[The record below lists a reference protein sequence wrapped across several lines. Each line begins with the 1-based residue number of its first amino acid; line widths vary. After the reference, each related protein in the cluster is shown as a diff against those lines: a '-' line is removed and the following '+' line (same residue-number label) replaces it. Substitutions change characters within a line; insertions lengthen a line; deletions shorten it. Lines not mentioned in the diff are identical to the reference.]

1 MLCVYRLANLCKDS
15 LMPLRLTKAL
25 LLFIASSLVLLA
37 CSRIDLAYRNLDR
50 LVPWSL
56 GDYLDMNR
64 QQKQWLD
71 ERLKVHLAWH
81 CKTQLPGYLDW
92 LDRVRVMVA
101 NDAVTDQA
109 LQQRTF
115 EARQA
120 IGRVAEQITP
130 SATELLRGMSDQQ
143 VDEMRQAFREDIDKR
158 QKEYVDTPLPRQVEN
173 RAARMQKRLEPW
185 LGELT
190 AEQRLRVMS
199 WSQALGDQNRAWIT
213 NRAHWQQQL
222 VLVMD
227 QRSTPSFEPRL
238 AQLLQRKESLWTPEY
253 RQAFQNT
260 EQQARS
266 LLVDLMKQSSPA
278 QRQFLQQRLSKVR
291 ADFSGLKCL
300 KG

>member
-1 MLCVYRLANLCKDS
+1 
-15 LMPLRLTKAL
+15 MPLRLPKAL
-25 LLFIASSLVLLA
+25 LLLIGFALALTA

-64 QQKQWLD
+64 EQKQLLD
-71 ERLKVHLAWH
+71 ERLKAHLAWH

-92 LDRVRVMVA
+92 LDQVQLMVA
-101 NDAVTDQA
+101 NDAVTDEN
-109 LQQRTF
+109 LRQRTV
-115 EARQA
+115 EAREA
-120 IGRVAEQITP
+120 IGRVTEAITP
-130 SATELLRGMSDQQ
+130 SAAELLKGMNDRQ
-143 VDEMRQAFREDIDKR
+143 VAEMREAFRKDIDKR
-158 QKEYVDTPLPRQVEN
+158 QKEYVDTPLAKQVEN
-173 RAARMQKRLEPW
+173 RAARMRKRLEPW
-185 LGELT
+185 LGELD

-199 WSQALGDQNRAWIT
+199 WSQALGDQNRQWIA

-222 VLVMD
+222 VLAMD
-227 QRSTPSFEPRL
+227 QRASPSFEPRL

-260 EQQARS
+260 ERQARS
-266 LLVDLMKQSSPA
+266 LLVDLLKQSSPA

-291 ADFSGLKCL
+291 ADFSELKCL

>member
-1 MLCVYRLANLCKDS
+1 
-15 LMPLRLTKAL
+15 MPVRRTKAL
-25 LLFIASSLVLLA
+25 LIVVALAMALVLAA
-37 CSRIDLAYRNLDR
+37 CNRIDLAYRNLDR

-64 QQKQWLD
+64 EQKRLLD
-71 ERLKVHLAWH
+71 ERLKEQLAWH
-81 CKTQLPGYLDW
+81 CRTQLPGYLDW
-92 LDRVRVMVA
+92 LDRVQSMVA
-101 NDAVTDQA
+101 NDSVTDNT
-109 LQQRTF
+109 LQQRTA

-130 SATELLRGMSDQQ
+130 SATELLRGMSDAQ
-143 VDEMRQAFREDIDKR
+143 VAEMRQAFRQDIDKR
-158 QKEYVDTPLPRQVEN
+158 RQAYAETPLPKQVAQ
-173 RAARMQKRLEPW
+173 RATRMEKRLEPW

-190 AEQRLRVMS
+190 PEQRLRVMS
-199 WSQALGDQNRAWIT
+199 WSQALGDQNRSAIA

-222 VLVMD
+222 ALAME
-227 QRSTPSFEPRL
+227 QRASPGFEPRL

-253 RQAFQNT
+253 RQAFQNS

-278 QRQFLQQRLSKVR
+278 QRQFLQQKLNKVR
-291 ADFSGLKCL
+291 TDFSELKCL

>member
-1 MLCVYRLANLCKDS
+1 
-15 LMPLRLTKAL
+15 MPLRLPKAL
-25 LLFIASSLVLLA
+25 LMLIGFALALTA

-64 QQKQWLD
+64 EQKQLLD
-71 ERLKVHLAWH
+71 ERLKAHLAWH

-92 LDRVRVMVA
+92 LDQVQLMVA
-101 NDAVTDQA
+101 NDAVTDEN
-109 LQQRTF
+109 LRQRTV
-115 EARQA
+115 EAREA
-120 IGRVAEQITP
+120 IGRVTEAITP
-130 SATELLRGMSDQQ
+130 SAAELLKGMNDRQ
-143 VDEMRQAFREDIDKR
+143 VAEMREAFRKDIDKR
-158 QKEYVDTPLPRQVEN
+158 QKEYVDTPLAKQVEN
-173 RAARMQKRLEPW
+173 RAARMRKRLEPW
-185 LGELT
+185 LGELD

-199 WSQALGDQNRAWIT
+199 WSQALGDQNRQWIA

-222 VLVMD
+222 VLAMD
-227 QRSTPSFEPRL
+227 QRASPSFEPRL

-260 EQQARS
+260 ERQARS
-266 LLVDLMKQSSPA
+266 LLVDLLKQSSPA

-291 ADFSGLKCL
+291 ADFSELKCL

>member
-1 MLCVYRLANLCKDS
+1 
-15 LMPLRLTKAL
+15 MPSRLTHAL
-25 LLFIASSLVLLA
+25 LLILGITLALAA

-64 QQKQWLD
+64 EQKRLLD
-71 ERLKVHLAWH
+71 EQLKAHLAWH

-92 LDRVRVMVA
+92 LDRVRLMVA
-101 NDAVTDQA
+101 SDTVTDAA
-109 LQQRTF
+109 LRQRTA

-130 SATELLRGMSDQQ
+130 SATELLRGMSDKQ
-143 VDEMRQAFREDIDKR
+143 VSEMRRAFREDIEQR
-158 QKEYVDTPLPRQVEN
+158 QKAYVDTPLPEQVEN
-173 RAARMQKRLEPW
+173 RAKRMQKRLEPW
-185 LGELT
+185 LGELS

-199 WSQALGDQNRAWIT
+199 WSQALGDQNRQWIA

-227 QRSTPSFEPRL
+227 QRATPSFEPRL

-253 RQAFQNT
+253 RLAFQNT
-260 EQQARS
+260 ERQARS
-266 LLVDLMKQSSPA
+266 LLVDLLKQSSPA

-291 ADFSGLKCL
+291 ADFSELKCL

>member
-1 MLCVYRLANLCKDS
+1 
-15 LMPLRLTKAL
+15 MPVRLTKAL
-25 LLFIASSLVLLA
+25 LMVVALALVLAA
-37 CSRIDLAYRNLDR
+37 CNRIDLAYRNLDR

-64 QQKQWLD
+64 EQKRLLD
-71 ERLKVHLAWH
+71 ERLKEQLAWH
-81 CKTQLPGYLDW
+81 CRTQLPGYLDW
-92 LDRVRVMVA
+92 LDRVQGMVA
-101 NDAVTDQA
+101 SDNVTDTT
-109 LQQRTF
+109 LQQRTA

-130 SATELLRGMSDQQ
+130 SASELLRGMSDAQ
-143 VDEMRQAFREDIDKR
+143 VAEMRQAFRQDIDKR
-158 QKEYVDTPLPRQVEN
+158 RQTYAETPLPKQVAQ
-173 RAARMQKRLEPW
+173 RATRMEKRLEPW

-190 AEQRLRVMS
+190 PEQRLRVMS
-199 WSQALGDQNRAWIT
+199 WSQALGDQNRSAIA

-222 VLVMD
+222 ALAME
-227 QRSTPSFEPRL
+227 QRASPGFEPRL

-253 RQAFQNT
+253 RQAFQNS

-278 QRQFLQQRLSKVR
+278 QRQFLQQKLNKVR
-291 ADFSGLKCL
+291 TDFSELKCL

>member
-1 MLCVYRLANLCKDS
+1 
-15 LMPLRLTKAL
+15 MPLRLPKAL
-25 LLFIASSLVLLA
+25 LLLIGFALALTA

-64 QQKQWLD
+64 EQKQLLD
-71 ERLKVHLAWH
+71 ERLKAHLAWH

-92 LDRVRVMVA
+92 LDRVQLMVA
-101 NDAVTDQA
+101 NDAVTDES
-109 LQQRTF
+109 LRQRTV

-120 IGRVAEQITP
+120 IGRVTEAITP
-130 SATELLRGMSDQQ
+130 SAAELLKGMNDNQ
-143 VDEMRQAFREDIDKR
+143 VAEMREAFRKDIDKR
-158 QKEYVDTPLPRQVEN
+158 QKEYVDTPLAKQVEN
-173 RAARMQKRLEPW
+173 RAARMRKRLEPW
-185 LGELT
+185 LGELD

-199 WSQALGDQNRAWIT
+199 WSQALGDQNRQWIA

-222 VLVMD
+222 VLAMD
-227 QRSTPSFEPRL
+227 QRASPSFEPRL

-260 EQQARS
+260 ERQARS
-266 LLVDLMKQSSPA
+266 LLVDLLKQSSPA

-291 ADFSGLKCL
+291 SDFSELKCL

>member
-1 MLCVYRLANLCKDS
+1 
-15 LMPLRLTKAL
+15 MPLRLTKAL
-25 LLFIASSLVLLA
+25 LAFLAFALVLGA

-56 GDYLDMNR
+56 GDYLAMNR
-64 QQKQWLD
+64 QQKSLLD
-71 ERLKVHLAWH
+71 ERLKEHLAWH

-92 LDRVRVMVA
+92 LDRIRLMVA

-109 LQQRTF
+109 LQQRTD

-120 IGRVAEQITP
+120 IGRVAEEITP
-130 SATELLRGMSDQQ
+130 SATELLRGMNDSQ
-143 VDEMRQAFREDIDKR
+143 VAEMRQAFRDDIAER
-158 QKEYVDTPLPRQVEN
+158 QKEYVDTPLAKQVEQ
-173 RAARMQKRLEPW
+173 RATRMQKRLEPW
-185 LGELT
+185 LGELN
-190 AEQRLRVMS
+190 AQQRLRVMS
-199 WSQALGDQNRAWIT
+199 WSQALGDQNRQWIA

-227 QRSTPSFEPRL
+227 QRATPSFEPRL

-253 RQAFQNT
+253 KVAFQNT

-266 LLVDLMKQSSPA
+266 LLVDLMKQSSPQQKA
-278 QRQFLQQRLSKVR
+278 LLQQRLGKVR
-291 ADFSGLKCL
+291 TDFSELKCL